1 MPLVQQN
8 EVKLKDKQSSWKVS
22 VNSREVQLVLTC
34 FIQSQGE
41 REVRD
46 RQENGC
52 VFYEK
57 TLITRLHVGRKD

>member
-46 RQENGC
+46 RQEKGC
-52 VFYEK
+52 VF
-57 TLITRLHVGRKD
+57 L